1 MNELISSDPFLKD
14 LENGILSA
22 LAAKVHADDTL
33 MLAFRKNSINV
44 YYRGGS
50 ILRLSCK
57 NENGSY
63 AAHFDPNYA
72 KGSPNNLPQLP
83 PIITD
88 EVHCEAWL
96 RSLPTLK
103 EIMNG
108 FFATHKKSE
117 REFQQLVA
125 WENNRSAISNETEY
139 FITDIEH
146 ADTKQRARIDM
157 LGLKWPSTHRK
168 SGLRCTPVFIEMKYG
183 IGAYDGAAGIAKHV
197 SDLNAML
204 STPDAR
210 DQFNQTIAN
219 QFNKLSRLG
228 LVNFN
233 KTKAFDGVQVSGTP
247 EVIFL
252 LSNHN
257 PRSQKLLST
266 LATIEESP
274 HFHLRFFVASFAGY
288 GMHESCMMN
297 LEDFKNLVGSLKM
310 MGQPVG

>member
-1 MNELISSDPFLKD
+1 MNELISSDPFFKD

-22 LAAKVHADDTL
+22 LAAKVRADDTL

-57 NENGSY
+57 NETGSY

-72 KGSPNNLPQLP
+72 KGSSNNLPQLP

-139 FITDIEH
+139 FITDVEH
-146 ADTKQRARIDM
+146 ADTKQGAQIDM
-157 LGLKWPSTHRK
+157 LGLKWPSTYRQN
-168 SGLRCTPVFIEMKYG
+168 GLRCTPVFIEMKYG

-197 SDLNAML
+197 NDLNAML
-204 STPDAR
+204 MTPEAR

-219 QFNKLSRLG
+219 QFNKLSRLS

-233 KTKAFDGVQVSGTP
+233 KTKAFDGVQVLGTP

-257 PRSQKLLST
+257 PRSRKLLNT

-274 HFHLRFFVASFAGY
+274 YFHLRLFVASFAGY
-288 GMHESCMMN
+288 GMHESCMIN
-297 LEDFKNLVGSLKM
+297 LEDFKKLVASFLK
-310 MGQPVG
+310 